1 MIFCLKTIRLFH
13 SAFLTGSMA
22 ALFLLGIPQTLTAQI
37 HQDTLL
43 VRMESNPYYFNILK
57 SKEGEV
63 FAGTSQGIFKITHH
77 LFEKV
82 DSQEGYIAFDEK
94 GKLVI
99 QKEGIKNYVERK
111 YLYLLPYPDQVREE
125 FHVGTD
131 LNFYIVSNG
140 MLYSYDIVP
149 YKLSFPNSSV
159 RTISANFVGT
169 YSGVFFKNEKLST
182 PGFTDGYIREFGGKV
197 FLCYSDLIIRVLPEA
212 GQPFQEEQQII
223 HSFDSQVQ
231 DVFYS
236 SVDRRYYVATTYQL
250 ARLSQD
256 LKNYEILYT
265 ADQGTI
271 AFLGEMKNS
280 IFFSSNDKLIKYL
293 ITLDSFE
300 ILYQHIKPILGGY
313 TNVRNWYFLTE
324 DGLHILNSDESYQ
337 KLTDLKAAHTVLPIS
352 STENLIATNVG
363 LWYFNATSRQLE
375 VVIPGIEFNG
385 KGLHKSG
392 ETIFAGSVKGLF
404 TLSVNTIPQLIK
416 LNQPLTAKSIS
427 DYSKEIIGGTIL
439 FLLIIGVLAREIIK
453 GRQKIQY
460 YEENL
465 AKAEIFI
472 DEQGTEPKVTREQI
486 EEFIKA
492 KLAEASL
499 KSITSHFNITNSQ
512 VYSILKPDKPGTII
526 QDLRIEMVL
535 DMKKKEIP
543 FQEIANA
550 TGLSK
555 SYVRKIK
562 EE

>member
-149 YKLSFPNSSV
+149 YKLTFPNSSV

-169 YSGVFFKNEKLST
+169 YSGIFFNNEKIRSQN
-182 PGFTDGYIREFGGKV
+182 FSDGYIREFEGKV
-197 FLCYSDLIIRVLPEA
+197 FICYNDLIILDLPEA
-212 GQPFQEEQQII
+212 GQPLQEEQQII
-223 HSFDSQVQ
+223 HKFNSQVH
-231 DVFYS
+231 DIFYS
-236 SVDRRYYVATTYQL
+236 SVDSRYYAATTYQL

-256 LKNYEILYT
+256 LKTYEILYT

-271 AFLGEMKNS
+271 AFLGELRSS
-280 IFFSSNDKLIKYL
+280 ILFSSNDNLILYSA
-293 ITLDSFE
+293 TLNSFE
-300 ILYQHIKPILGGY
+300 ILYHHPKPILGGY
-313 TNVRNWYFLTE
+313 TNVRNLYFLAE
-324 DGLHILNSDESYQ
+324 DGLYNLNSDDTYQ
-337 KLTDLKAAHTVLPIS
+337 KLADLKAAHTILPIS
-352 STENLIATNVG
+352 GNENLIATNVG

-375 VVIPGIEFNG
+375 VVIPGVEFNT
-385 KGLHKSG
+385 KALHKSG
-392 ETIFAGSVKGLF
+392 ETIYAGSVKGLF

-427 DYSKEIIGGTIL
+427 DYSKEIIGGTII